1 MRLEVDPT
9 LHSAVYVYFNRL
21 EGFGARISELG
32 DARNCNTVSDRSIKH
47 CDQVSSFC
55 LCFFARVRLPSLSA
69 TAHSILLARS
79 LIG

>member
-1 MRLEVDPT
+1 MCLEVDPT

-47 CDQVSSFC
+47 CDQVVLSVCVSLRAFVYR
-55 LCFFARVRLPSLSA
+55 LCQQPRTVYY
-69 TAHSILLARS
+69 
-79 LIG
+79 